1 MRYIFVVIVLLSFIG
16 IFINLTGADTPNTK
30 ILQEFKHE
38 PLPTD
43 NPHINE
49 DTVQENIGRQ
59 FVNERDKLPKFDS
72 MGNKINTKGNNGL
85 SAGKNLV
92 NTKAKNGGVPT
103 TRLADFAGATAL
115 RIKDND
121 FGTPERIVTL
131 KNAGLPWNAFA
142 EYELGSLEPVSAK
155 DMEDNPGPM
164 RTAKVESHLGQI
176 YTPEPDF
183 IRESTFRQPTLNHN
197 KLDIKAPI
205 LERTNKLDTVYMGA
219 VDRDKLNDRNSRIVH
234 RVMPSV
240 WEVNDKPNVNM
251 INAQKDEDL
260 ASDRQQLRQDYIE
273 TLQKVSQNDI
283 IKKMQE
289 KM

>member
-30 ILQEFKHE
+30 TLPEFKQE
-38 PLPTD
+38 QLPTD
-43 NPHINE
+43 NPHTNE
-49 DTVQENIGRQ
+49 ETKQENLGEQ
-59 FVNERDKLPKFDS
+59 FVHQQMTLPKFDA
-72 MGNKINTKGNNGL
+72 MGNRINTKGNNGL
-85 SAGKNLV
+85 SSGRNLV

-103 TRLADFAGATAL
+103 TRLADFASASAL
-115 RIKDND
+115 RIIDDD

-131 KNAGLPWNAFA
+131 KNSGLPFTAYA
-142 EYELGSLEPVSAK
+142 DYELGSLEPVTAK

-164 RTAKVESHLGQI
+164 RTSKVESQLGQI

-183 IRESTFRQPTLNHN
+183 MTESTFRQPTVSHN
-197 KLDIKAPI
+197 RLDIKAPI
-205 LERTNKLDTVYMGA
+205 IERTNKLDTVYMGA
-219 VDRDKLNDRNSRIVH
+219 IDRAKLNDRNAKIVH

-251 INAQKDEDL
+251 ISADKDRD
-260 ASDRQQLRQDYIE
+260 AVSDRHQLRNDYIE
-273 TLQKVSQNDI
+273 TLQKVGTNDVI
-283 IKKMQE
+283 RKMQE

>member
-30 ILQEFKHE
+30 ILPEFKYE

-43 NPHINE
+43 IPDTNE
-49 DTVQENIGRQ
+49 DTIKENIGRQ
-59 FVNERDKLPKFDS
+59 FVNERVRLPTFDT
-72 MGNKINTKGNNGL
+72 MGNKINTKGNDGL
-85 SAGKNLV
+85 SAGRNLV

-103 TRLADFAGATAL
+103 TRLGDFAGATAL

-131 KNAGLPWNAFA
+131 KNPGLPWNVYPD
-142 EYELGSLEPVSAK
+142 YELGSLEPVSAK
-155 DMEDNPGPM
+155 DIEDNPGPM

-197 KLDIKAPI
+197 KLDIKRPI
-205 LERTNKLDTVYMGA
+205 LERTNKLDTVYMRA
-219 VDRDKLNDRNSRIVH
+219 VDRDKLNYRNSKSIH
-234 RVMPSV
+234 RVMPSK

-251 INAQKDEDL
+251 INADKD
-260 ASDRQQLRQDYIE
+260 SDSVSDKQQLRQDYIE
-273 TLQKVSQNDI
+273 TLQKVGQNDI
-283 IKKMQE
+283 INKMQE